1 MNTLEGKLKVIIVAA
16 GQGTRLH
23 PLTEKKPKCLV
34 ELNSVPLLDYQL
46 ATYKNCGIDD
56 INIVGGHC
64 SEKLQKYSV
73 NLFVNENYKKTNM
86 VHSLFTAESIMDP
99 GQDLIIAYG
108 DIVFSEN
115 NLRKL
120 MDSEASVA
128 VVVDV
133 DWKQYWSSRM
143 DNPLDDAETL
153 KLNKSDQIVEI
164 GTPAA
169 SYDDIHA
176 QYIGLI
182 KVRSDKIADF
192 KEVWKTLHDNKTK
205 DVNSLLNNM
214 YMTDFLQHLINH
226 QWEVRAVKISA
237 GWAEIDTKT
246 DLDVAL
252 KNYNR

>member
-1 MNTLEGKLKVIIVAA
+1 MSTLEGELKVIIVAA

-46 ATYKNCGIDD
+46 TTYKKCGIDD

-64 SEKLQKYSV
+64 SEKLQNYSV
-73 NLFVNENYKKTNM
+73 NLFVNENYEKTNM

-108 DIVFSEN
+108 DIIFSEN

-120 MDSEASVA
+120 IGSKASVA

-143 DNPLDDAETL
+143 ENPLDDAETL
-153 KLNKSDQIVEI
+153 KLNKSNHIIEI
-164 GTPAA
+164 GTPTNN
-169 SYDDIHA
+169 YNDIHA

-182 KVRSDKIADF
+182 KIRSDKIEDF
-192 KEVWKTLHDNKTK
+192 KEIWKTLNDDKKENM
-205 DVNSLLNNM
+205 DLIPDNM
-214 YMTDFLQHLINH
+214 YMTDFLQHLINS
-226 QWEVRAVKISA
+226 QWKVEAVEISA
-237 GWAEIDTKT
+237 GWAEIDTQT

-252 KNYNR
+252 VNYNR